1 MEKPPLVWGVPY
13 LSSGVSYVMRW
24 LLSPMFE
31 MPPLVLRCCW
41 DEWRKY
47 VHNFAQSPLLPSG
60 FEELP
65 CFRSLPLDVG
75 PPSILIARA
84 ATHLQLRYE
93 RAIAPLVGAPGPVGA
108 AGAGG
113 RCRRYPINERIASSC
128 RCAACLPWIY
138 RSRSLDAS
146 RSTCLTVTGFAGAMT
161 SARPWRSYSQM
172 CSRCSL

>member
-1 MEKPPLVWGVPY
+1 MFEKPPLD
-13 LSSGVSYVMRW
+13 SQR
-24 LLSPMFE
+24 
-31 MPPLVLRCCW
+31 CW
-41 DEWRKY
+41 DKWRKY
-47 VHNFAQSPLLPSG
+47 VHNLAQSPSLPSG

-65 CFRSLPLDVG
+65 CFRSLPLGVG
-75 PPSILIARA
+75 PPAILIARA

-93 RAIAPLVGAPGPVGA
+93 RARAPPIGA
-108 AGAGG
+108 AGAGW

-146 RSTCLTVTGFAGAMT
+146 RSTCLTVTGFAGART
-161 SARPWRSYSQM
+161 SARPWRSYSQT

>member
-1 MEKPPLVWGVPY
+1 MCKILPRDVSKTAARLQMMEKPPLVWGVPY
-13 LSSGVSYVMRW
+13 LSGGVSYVMRW

-41 DEWRKY
+41 DEWRKDTQSCCDC
-47 VHNFAQSPLLPSG
+47 HRESKGCHAFAAQIRTGDS
-60 FEELP
+60 
-65 CFRSLPLDVG
+65 
-75 PPSILIARA
+75 A
-84 ATHLQLRYE
+84 AGWR
-93 RAIAPLVGAPGPVGA
+93 
-108 AGAGG
+108 AGAGW

-146 RSTCLTVTGFAGAMT
+146 RSTCLTVTGFSGAMT

>member
-1 MEKPPLVWGVPY
+1 MCEILPRDVSKTATRLQMMKKPPLVWGVPY
-13 LSSGVSYVMRW
+13 LSGGVSYVMRW
-24 LLSPMFE
+24 SLSPMFE
-31 MPPLVLRCCW
+31 MPPLVLRCWW
-41 DEWRKY
+41 DEWRKDTQSCCDC
-47 VHNFAQSPLLPSG
+47 HRESKGCHAFADQT
-60 FEELP
+60 
-65 CFRSLPLDVG
+65 RRDD
-75 PPSILIARA
+75 
-84 ATHLQLRYE
+84 T
-93 RAIAPLVGAPGPVGA
+93 A
-108 AGAGG
+108 AGWRWRAGW